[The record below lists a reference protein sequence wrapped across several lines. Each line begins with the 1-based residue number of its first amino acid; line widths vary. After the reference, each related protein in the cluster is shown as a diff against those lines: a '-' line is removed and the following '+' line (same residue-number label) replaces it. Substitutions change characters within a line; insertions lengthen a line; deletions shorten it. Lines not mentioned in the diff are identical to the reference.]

1 MIFFVWYLILP
12 YKANSKLVLLY
23 NEVTSTHKPNGFF
36 EVTSPLY
43 FFLVCNVNNY
53 RVANKFNSIQFNS
66 KKLHVHINKQKPL
79 INSRKECNAI
89 VLNPL
94 ITF

>member
-1 MIFFVWYLILP
+1 MYIYLYIFLHKMIFFVWYLILS

-43 FFLVCNVNNY
+43 FFLC
-53 RVANKFNSIQFNS
+53 AM
-66 KKLHVHINKQKPL
+66 
-79 INSRKECNAI
+79 
-89 VLNPL
+89 
-94 ITF
+94 